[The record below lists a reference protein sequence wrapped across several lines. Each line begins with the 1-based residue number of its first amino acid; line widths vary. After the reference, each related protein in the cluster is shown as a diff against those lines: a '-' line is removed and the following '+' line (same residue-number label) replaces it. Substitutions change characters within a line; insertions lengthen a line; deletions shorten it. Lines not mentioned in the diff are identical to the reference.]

1 MSEVESGAPHNP
13 LRGREARAA
22 QTGRER
28 RRRKGGSL
36 NRMVSMKLDVFGAD
50 QLDMENYVYRWVND
64 DPGRMRMATV
74 NDDYDFV
81 ETSEIKDYNAD
92 ATDSVG
98 ERVRMLAGTGKNG
111 EPTYTYLL
119 RKRRDWF
126 EDDQNEV
133 VMAREAMMEGRVYQG
148 QVDAGLDEEDAK
160 KVAQEK
166 GNFYVPKGEVS
177 LGGLGRRRGPIS
189 RK

>member
-1 MSEVESGAPHNP
+1 MSEVEAPHNP
-13 LRGREARAA
+13 ARGREERAD
-22 QTGRER
+22 QTKRER

-74 NDDYDFV
+74 NDDYEFV

-98 ERVRMLAGTGKNG
+98 ERVRMLAGTDKNG
-111 EPTYTYLL
+111 NATYTYLL

-126 EDDQNEV
+126 EDDQNELV
-133 VMAREAMMEGRVYQG
+133 TAREAMMEGRVYEG
-148 QVDAGLDEEDAK
+148 QVDAGLDEQSAE
-160 KVAQEK
+160 KVSKEK
-166 GNFYVPKGEVS
+166 GNFYVPKDTVS
-177 LGGLGRRRGPIS
+177 LGGLGRRRGPVS